1 MGSPVPEFRDQ
12 KSIRLL
18 RDVDEHW
25 EQVENGRSLAEV
37 RVTRPDEGP
46 GRIEYNNK
54 HIWIGGFNTLE
65 ILQWADEVEEA
76 VRQQAEAD
84 ELRCRLQINRL
95 RNTSPINYTATN
107 R

>member
-25 EQVENGRSLAEV
+25 EQVENGRSLAEA

-65 ILQWADEVEEA
+65 IFSG
-76 VRQQAEAD
+76 RMRSTR
-84 ELRCRLQINRL
+84 RCVSRPKP
-95 RNTSPINYTATN
+95 TSSVAGSRSIA
-107 R
+107 